1 MINDNFAPAAKRLR
15 RKLEIL
21 RLDFKASNSNRKHDI
36 DECLSLLSIME
47 NASEKTVRTSVPPAD
62 VRHQDRPA
70 EG

>member
-1 MINDNFAPAAKRLR
+1 MINDNFAAAAKRLR

-21 RLDFKASNSNRKHDI
+21 RLDFKAANNNRRHDI

-47 NASEKTVRTSVPPAD
+47 NASEKTVRAAVPPAD
-62 VRHQDRPA
+62 ERHQDRPA